1 MADEVPMLTP
11 RRMPGRAAPVVPAAE
26 ADAAVPASAS
36 WWHVLSAPGEVS
48 LGVRRQRVGLA
59 VAWGVAAWLSAMLA
73 VGVAVWPSPEPTD
86 ATLAPAV
93 VADAAGA
100 DAGPS
105 RGVRYRVRP
114 RAAAASVA
122 AVRPAGG
129 GVARRGPADVLLAL
143 PTDRKLQLFSWTL
156 SCEGGEVPPVASGRI
171 EDGTPALRIPM
182 VPPVPCD
189 LTFTGGAVQ
198 VRVTAGARLEC
209 LWQGQ
214 LVCR

>member
-1 MADEVPMLTP
+1 MADEAPMLTP
-11 RRMPGRAAPVVPAAE
+11 RRMPGRTASDEALAE
-26 ADAAVPASAS
+26 AESPSRPNGV

-48 LGVRRQRVGLA
+48 LRVRRRRTTLA
-59 VAWGVAAWLSAMLA
+59 VVWGVAAWLSIMLA
-73 VGVAVWPSPEPTD
+73 VGIVAWPETATSAAAPT
-86 ATLAPAV
+86 
-93 VADAAGA
+93 VAS
-100 DAGPS
+100 GPS
-105 RGVRYRVRP
+105 DDEEGGPTGAVRYRVRP
-114 RAAAASVA
+114 RAAATVA
-122 AVRPAGG
+122 GPVRAAGG
-129 GVARRGPADVLLAL
+129 AVARRGPADVLLSL

-156 SCEGGEVPPVASGRI
+156 TCEGGQAPPVTSGRI